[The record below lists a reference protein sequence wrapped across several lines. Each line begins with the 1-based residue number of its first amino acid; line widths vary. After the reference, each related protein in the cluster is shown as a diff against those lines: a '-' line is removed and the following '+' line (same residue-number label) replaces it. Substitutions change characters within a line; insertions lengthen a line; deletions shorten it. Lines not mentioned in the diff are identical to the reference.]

1 MAGIAHELINI
12 LTQQKECYEGLYTL
26 ATYKSRAV
34 VEKDIDFLKEV
45 VNREEEFIGRVN
57 ILDKK
62 REEAFKDISQV
73 TGLKLEELTLTQIID
88 KIGKNQE
95 MGIELTNIRKDLLK
109 IMEKVKNQNNRNKKL
124 IMQSMEFV
132 EFTLNAIQTTRLTG
146 IEVGYSRTGYE
157 NTQQDTRRVFD
168 ARR

>member
-1 MAGIAHELINI
+1 MAGIAHELINV

-88 KIGKNQE
+88 KIGKNHE
-95 MGIELTNIRKDLLK
+95 MGKELTNIRKDLLK

-157 NTQQDTRRVFD
+157 NTQDTRRVFD